1 MWGEG
6 TLESPYLVTT
16 CDQLQAMEQGLSCAY
31 RLANDIDC
39 SATSTWNDGEGFVPV
54 GNPVQFTGDFD
65 GAGHRIFDLTINR
78 PASNNM
84 ALFGMSA
91 GDIHDVGLVNPT
103 ITAQHYSGS
112 LVGWQSQ
119 GTITDS
125 YAAGIVVNGAQAC
138 VYVGGLVGHQD
149 GTITGSYAE
158 GTVTGGAGSS
168 GVGGLV
174 GLQGGG
180 AITNSYATVTVTAED
195 ESALIGG
202 LVGAQRSGGIAGCYA
217 EGSVEVEGANTSAV
231 GGLVGRQTGTIT
243 NCYATAS
250 VAGSYYVGG
259 LVGQVDG
266 ALSNSYATGSVSGS
280 YYDGQLVGLLQA
292 NGTVT
297 TCFATGLA
305 TATGFA
311 GGLVGMNQSGAITD
325 CYWFDNPGD
334 SASDCYFSNG
344 NTGCTRI
351 DDATGIAY
359 FYDTSNAPM
368 SAWTFGPGSDWSV
381 VCNNLIFPPLAWQGL
396 SAPDCH

>member
-6 TLESPYLVTT
+6 TLESPFLITN
-16 CDQLQAMEQGLSCAY
+16 CDQLQAMGAAADCAY

-39 SATSTWNDGEGFVPV
+39 SATATWNDGEGFVPV
-54 GNPVQFTGDFD
+54 GNPVQFAGDFD
-65 GAGHRIFDLTINR
+65 GAGYRIFDLTINR

-84 ALFGMSA
+84 ALFGMS
-91 GDIHDVGLVNPT
+91 GGEIHDVGLVDPT
-103 ITAQHYSGS
+103 ITAQHYSGV

-125 YAAGIVVNGAQAC
+125 YATGIIVTGGQGC

-149 GTITGSYAE
+149 GTIIGSYAE
-158 GTVTGGAGSS
+158 GTVTGGTASS

-174 GLQGGG
+174 GFHNGNE
-180 AITNSYATVTVTAED
+180 ITNSYATVTVTAED
-195 ESALIGG
+195 DSALVGG
-202 LVGAQRSGGIAGCYA
+202 LVGAHRRGSITGCYA
-217 EGSVEVEGANTSAV
+217 EGSVEVEGANTSVV
-231 GGLVGRQTGTIT
+231 GGLVGRQAGTIT

-250 VAGSYYVGG
+250 VSGSYYVGG

-266 ALSNSYATGSVSGS
+266 ALSNSYATGSVNGS
-280 YYDGQLVGLLQA
+280 YYDGQLVGMMQA
-292 NGTVT
+292 NGSITS
-297 TCFATGLA
+297 CFATGTA

-311 GGLVGMNQSGAITD
+311 GGLVGSNLSGAITD
-325 CYWFDNPGD
+325 GYWFDNPGD
-334 SASDCYFSNG
+334 SASHCYFSDG

-381 VCNNLIFPPLAWQGL
+381 VCDNLFFPPLAWQGL
-396 SAPDCH
+396 SAADCH